1 MKKRILCG
9 LLSAALLACT
19 MPAQAARTTVPV
31 QIDGERL
38 QAVSYLERGVTY
50 VPMRTFLESLG
61 DWSIWWDSGAGEAAA
76 VSGSTSLR
84 ADPAADTVTI
94 RGKTYTG
101 KVWVENGRI
110 DHAIEGFSIAGNI
123 LEMMMQLEAVGADRL
138 TASERSCGSLLFSDL
153 CAAGV
158 DFDDEAAADE

>member
-61 DWSIWWDSGAGEAAA
+61 DWSIWWDAGAGEAAA

-94 RGKTYTG
+94 RGKSYTG
-101 KVWVENGRI
+101 KVWVENGRTYC
-110 DHAIEGFSIAGNI
+110 HHRPGQPGGLGPLHERRGCHLPGG
-123 LEMMMQLEAVGADRL
+123 GA
-138 TASERSCGSLLFSDL
+138 
-153 CAAGV
+153 
-158 DFDDEAAADE
+158 